1 MLRLLSGTDS
11 WALAQ
16 ICVDHIQITKEQYLS
31 IFGKA
36 RMNRR
41 LRRGGDRDVVRAL
54 PTRRGAGLSHGDR
67 LDVGA
72 SLLGRREPVGVFPPS
87 FSASER

>member
-1 MLRLLSGTDS
+1 VTSF
-11 WALAQ
+11 AL
-16 ICVDHIQITKEQYLS
+16 T
-31 IFGKA
+31 
-36 RMNRR
+36 
-41 LRRGGDRDVVRAL
+41 
-54 PTRRGAGLSHGDR
+54 PTLAAAAGLSHGDR